1 MLLFRQLKDTLMNK
15 LNLSLQ
21 DIFFFLILIV
31 LTIAFYN
38 ILKPFIGDA
47 FLALIL
53 VILFKRPFRWFRRK
67 FKDNTKRAAGV
78 TTVLVVVV
86 IVIPLMFIGLVIAN
100 EAGDN
105 YTKIKE
111 QWPDIK
117 NELTETKIKEHFKD
131 VPVLNKYVDKIE
143 IGNIEKKL
151 DDFIGTATEWT
162 ISLIQSTFA
171 GLTYMLIHT
180 FFVIFL
186 LYFMFADGDALL
198 KRLQYLI
205 PLKDSDE
212 KTLMDNIEKVTDGIV
227 INSFLLGAIEGTYG
241 GILFGIAG
249 VPSPVFWGIIMTFL
263 SIIPIVGTNS
273 IMVPAWIIYFLIG
286 DYSTGTILLIA
297 GTGAVL
303 VNQNLIRPRLDANR
317 SGMHTAMAL
326 IASLGGLLWFGI
338 IGFLAGP
345 LLTALFIVMWDL
357 YGKKY
362 NKELVVLNKG
372 EDETQVTK

>member
-1 MLLFRQLKDTLMNK
+1 MLLIRQLKDTLMNK

>member
-1 MLLFRQLKDTLMNK
+1 MNK
-15 LNLSLQ
+15 FNLQ

-31 LTIAFYN
+31 ITIAFYN

-53 VILFKRPFRWFRRK
+53 VILFKRPFRWFKKK
-67 FKDNTKRAAGV
+67 FKNNRRRAAGV
-78 TTVLVVVV
+78 TTVLIVIV

-117 NELTETKIKEHFKD
+117 KELTEKKLKAHFKD
-131 VPVLNKYVDKIE
+131 IPYVNKYVEKIKIE
-143 IGNIEKKL
+143 NIEKKV
-151 DDFIGTATEWT
+151 DDFVGTATEWAV
-162 ISLIQSTFA
+162 SLLQSTFA

-186 LYFMFADGDALL
+186 LFFMLADGDKLL
-198 KRLQYLI
+198 KKLQYLI
-205 PLKDSDE
+205 PMKDSDE

-241 GILFGIAG
+241 GLLFAAAG

-286 DYSTGTILLIA
+286 DYTTGLILMIA

-303 VNQNLIRPRLDANR
+303 VNQNLIRPRLDADK

-326 IASLGGLLWFGI
+326 IASLGGLLWLGI

-362 NKELVVLNKG
+362 NKELIILNKG
-372 EDETQVTK
+372 DDESD

>member
-53 VILFKRPFRWFRRK
+53 VILFKKPFRWFRRK

-372 EDETQVTK
+372 EDETQITK

>member
-1 MLLFRQLKDTLMNK
+1 MNR

-21 DIFFFLILIV
+21 DIFFFLILIA
-31 LTIAFYN
+31 LTVAFYH
-38 ILKPFIGDA
+38 ILEPFIGDA
-47 FLALIL
+47 FLSLIL
-53 VILFKRPFRWFRRK
+53 VILFKRPFRWFRKK
-67 FKDNTKRAAGV
+67 FKNNTKRAAGI
-78 TTVLVVVV
+78 TTALVVVV
-86 IVIPLMFIGLVIAN
+86 IVIPLMFVGLVIAN
-100 EAGDN
+100 EAGEN
-105 YTKIKE
+105 YTKIKD

-117 NELTETKIKEHFKD
+117 QELTEEKLKAHFEN
-131 VPVLNKYVDKIE
+131 VPYLNKYVEKIKLE
-143 IGNIEKKL
+143 NIEKKL
-151 DDFIGTATEWT
+151 DDFVGTATEWT
-162 ISLIQSTFA
+162 ISLLQSTFT

-180 FFVIFL
+180 FIVLFL
-186 LYFMFADGDALL
+186 LYFMFADGDYLL

-212 KTLMDNIEKVTDGIV
+212 QTLMDNIEKVTDGIV

-241 GILFGIAG
+241 GILFALVG

-273 IMVPAWIIYFLIG
+273 IMIPAWIIYFLIG
-286 DYSTGTILLIA
+286 DYSTGAILLFA

-326 IASLGGLLWFGI
+326 IASLGGLLWLGI

-357 YGKKY
+357 FGKKY
-362 NKELVVLNKG
+362 NKELLVMNKG
-372 EDETQVTK
+372 DDEAQAVK

>member
-1 MLLFRQLKDTLMNK
+1 MNK

-38 ILKPFIGDA
+38 ILEPFIGDA

-53 VILFKRPFRWFRRK
+53 VILFKRPFRWLRKK
-67 FKDNTKRAAGV
+67 FKNNTRRAAGI
-78 TTVLVVVV
+78 TTLLVVVV

-100 EAGDN
+100 EAGEN

-117 NELTETKIKEHFKD
+117 NELTETKLKEHFKD
-131 VPVLNKYVDKIE
+131 VPVLNKYLEKVKFE
-143 IGNIEKKL
+143 NLEKKL

-162 ISLIQSTFA
+162 ISLLQNTFA

-180 FFVIFL
+180 FFLLFF
-186 LYFMFADGDALL
+186 LYFMFADGDKLL
-198 KRLQYLI
+198 QRLQYLI
-205 PLKDSDE
+205 PMKDTDE
-212 KTLMDNIEKVTDGIV
+212 KALMDNIEKVTDGIV

-241 GILFGIAG
+241 GLLFTVAG

-286 DYSTGTILLIA
+286 DYSTGAILLIA

-326 IASLGGLLWFGI
+326 IASLGGLLWLGV

-345 LLTALFIVMWDL
+345 LLTALFIAMWEL
-357 YGKKY
+357 YGQKY
-362 NKELVVLNKG
+362 NKELVVMNKG
-372 EDETQVTK
+372 DDES